1 MPSRVAGTTDPN
13 PVARTIGRLTLGVFL
28 LLAGLS
34 HLTWNRTEF
43 LAQVPPWLP
52 INGDVVVLVSGVV
65 EIILGS
71 TLIALPGRRVQIGW
85 LVAAFFVLIFPGNI
99 SQFVTKTDAF
109 GLNSDAERAVRL
121 AFQPLLVLWALW
133 STGAWRRRQGSKSQR
148 R

>member
-1 MPSRVAGTTDPN
+1 MA
-13 PVARTIGRLTLGVFL
+13 LGAFL

-34 HLTWNRTEF
+34 HLTWNRSEF

-52 INGDVVVLVSGVV
+52 VNGDTVVLVSGAV

-71 TLIALPGRRVQIGW
+71 ALIALPDRRVQIGW

-109 GLNSDAERAVRL
+109 GLNSDEERAVRL
-121 AFQPLLVLWALW
+121 AFQPLLVVWALW
-133 STGAWRRRQGSKSQR
+133 ATGAWRNRRGMSR
-148 R
+148 PR